1 MSRTEPTARK
11 AVLAQVLG
19 GLALA
24 VQAVLLA
31 LTLLDERAR
40 TIALRVAGDGILLV
54 LAGCAVFLALVAVL
68 LLARALLVRPRARG
82 VR

>member
-1 MSRTEPTARK
+1 MARTERSERK
-11 AVLAQVLG
+11 AALAQVLG

-24 VQAVLLA
+24 VQAVLLT

-54 LAGCAVFLALVAVL
+54 VAGCAVFLALVAVL
-68 LLARALLVRPRARG
+68 LLARALLVRPRPRG